1 MILELILTLRYSFK
15 NISFGAEI
23 PISMLQ
29 IPQIVLILLT
39 VVDLGR
45 PAGLQH
51 AILVTELYVETLP
64 FFPHASLLAVDFSI
78 TVRDSK
84 GNKSTSK

>member
-1 MILELILTLRYSFK
+1 
-15 NISFGAEI
+15 
-23 PISMLQ
+23 MLQ

-45 PAGLQH
+45 STSLQH
-51 AILVTELYVETLP
+51 AIPVTELYVETLS

-84 GNKSTSK
+84 GNKNTSK